1 MSADAV
7 FFDFDNTFYPYSPC
21 NRAGKDAAR
30 ETARELGY
38 DFDRQAFEAFYQ
50 DGRRAIKREVPGTAA
65 SHDRF
70 LYFKHALERHTGRPK
85 PTEALALGEAY
96 WAAYIDAID
105 LVPGVEE
112 TLETLRDHGI
122 DVAVITNFTART
134 QLEKLEA
141 VGLAEDIDLLL
152 TSEETGREKPGSVM
166 FTLALSRL
174 ERRPSETVM
183 VGDNVEADIVGANA
197 VGLETVLFSAD
208 GDEPDGPLEG
218 HREPDHRIDAFA
230 DLTEVVL

>member
-1 MSADAV
+1 MRAKAV
-7 FFDFDNTFYPYSPC
+7 LFDFDNTFYPYAPC

-30 ETARELGY
+30 EAARGLGY
-38 DFDRQAFEAFYQ
+38 DFDREAFEAFYQ
-50 DGRRAIKREVPGTAA
+50 TGRRAIKRDVSGTAA

-70 LYFKHALERHTGRPK
+70 LYFKRALECHTGRPK

-96 WAAYIDAID
+96 WTAYIDAMK
-105 LVPGVEE
+105 LVPGVEA
-112 TLETLRDHGI
+112 TLEAVRDRGI
-122 DVAVITNFTART
+122 DVGIVTNFTART

-141 VGLAEDIDLLL
+141 VGLADDIDLLL

-174 ERRPSETVM
+174 DRRPSEAVM

-208 GDEPDGPLEG
+208 GDDPDGPLEG
-218 HREPDHRIDAFA
+218 HREPDHRIGAFD
-230 DLTEVVL
+230 DLLKVIL